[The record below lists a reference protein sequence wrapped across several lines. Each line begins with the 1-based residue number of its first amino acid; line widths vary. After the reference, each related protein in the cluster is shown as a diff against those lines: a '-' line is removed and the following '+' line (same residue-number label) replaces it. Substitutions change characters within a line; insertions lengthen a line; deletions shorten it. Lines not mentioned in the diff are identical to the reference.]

1 MMTALQPLKEG
12 DGVTFVRETF
22 EQAAWSPKVGDRG
35 VVKEIIRDGWLSVK
49 FESRA
54 GHYGF
59 RRNELRKLPVR
70 REV

>member
-1 MMTALQPLKEG
+1 MTRLKDLEEG
-12 DGVTFVRETF
+12 NGVIFVRETF

-35 VVKEIIRDGWLSVK
+35 VVRGIIRDGWLSVK

-54 GHYGF
+54 GNYGF
-59 RRNELRKLPVR
+59 RRDELRKLPVR